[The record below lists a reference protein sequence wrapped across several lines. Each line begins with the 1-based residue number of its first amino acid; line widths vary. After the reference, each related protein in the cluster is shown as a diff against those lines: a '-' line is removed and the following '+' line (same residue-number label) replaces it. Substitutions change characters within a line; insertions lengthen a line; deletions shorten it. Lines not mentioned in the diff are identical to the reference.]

1 MHLFESCGFCGDFSY
16 YCEMFCCCCFFNWFI
31 VEEKK
36 GILFVLVLLRFLK
49 LLNFFR
55 EYLFNAIYTMP
66 CVKRKADWALQWIN
80 DTTSTF
86 GN

>member
-1 MHLFESCGFCGDFSY
+1 MVISVTAAEF
-16 YCEMFCCCCFFNWFI
+16 FI

-36 GILFVLVLLRFLK
+36 GILSLVLLHFLK
-49 LLNFFR
+49 VLNYFR
-55 EYLFNAIYTMP
+55 EHLFNAIYTMP

-80 DTTSTF
+80 DSTSTF

>member
-1 MHLFESCGFCGDFSY
+1 MCNCLNPVGFVANSATAADYFFIIIGLFMEG
-16 YCEMFCCCCFFNWFI
+16 
-31 VEEKK
+31 KK
-36 GILFVLVLLRFLK
+36 IGILSLVLLHFLK
-49 LLNFFR
+49 LLNSFR

-80 DTTSTF
+80 DSTSTF